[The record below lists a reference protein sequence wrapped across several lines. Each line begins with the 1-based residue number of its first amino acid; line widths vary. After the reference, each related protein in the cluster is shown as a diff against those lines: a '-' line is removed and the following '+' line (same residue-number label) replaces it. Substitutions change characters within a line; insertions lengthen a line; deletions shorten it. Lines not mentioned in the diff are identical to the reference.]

1 MTPHP
6 SNPQNPLMTPTRRS
20 FLTLTSSLF
29 TLPSV
34 LAQQSSSW
42 PSKPLKIVVAY
53 PPGGVSDVVARALAE
68 QLAGRLGVPVLV
80 DNKAGASGSLGVG
93 LVAKSAPDGYT
104 LAFSAISP
112 LTLSPHLGKSAF
124 DPVKDIAPVA
134 SVMYSPVLIAATS
147 ALKEGDLKHLLETAR
162 ARPGAMRWAT
172 SGPASLGHVVLEQIR
187 AAAQVDITH
196 VPYKGGGQQI
206 TDALSGQFEVLSV
219 NTSSAVL
226 QHIKA
231 GKLRPL
237 AVGAPARLGN
247 LAAVPTLAELG
258 YPAANLSSHF
268 GILAPAGTPA
278 TIVNRL
284 NGEINAILSTPAMR
298 ERLLAA
304 ECVLELA
311 SPTEFAQLIASE
323 STSMARIIR
332 DAHIK
337 AE

>member
-1 MTPHP
+1 MTTNP
-6 SNPQNPLMTPTRRS
+6 SNQQSPSMPLTRRRL
-20 FLTLTSSLF
+20 LTLTGGLF
-29 TLPSV
+29 TLPCA
-34 LAQQSSSW
+34 LAQPVPTW

-53 PPGGVSDVVARALAE
+53 PPGGVSDAVARALAE
-68 QLAGRLGVPVLV
+68 QLAARLGVPVLV
-80 DNKAGASGSLGVG
+80 DNKAGASGSLGVS

-124 DPVKDIAPVA
+124 DPIKDIAPVA

-147 ALKEGDLKHLLETAR
+147 ALKEGDLKSLLETAR
-162 ARPGAMRWAT
+162 VRPGAMRWAT

-187 AAAQVDITH
+187 ATAQVDITH

-226 QHIKA
+226 QHIKT

-237 AVGAPARLGN
+237 AVGAPARLNN
-247 LAAVPTLAELG
+247 LPTVPTLAELG

-278 TIVNRL
+278 PVVNRL
-284 NGEINAILSTPAMR
+284 NGEINATLSTPAMR

-304 ECVLELA
+304 ECVLEQTSLI
-311 SPTEFAQLIASE
+311 EFAGLIAAE
-323 STSMARIIR
+323 SASMARIIR
-332 DAHIK
+332 DAQIK

>member
-1 MTPHP
+1 M
-6 SNPQNPLMTPTRRS
+6 PLSRRRL
-20 FLTLTSSLF
+20 LTLTGSLF
-29 TLPSV
+29 TLSS
-34 LAQQSSSW
+34 AQAQPVPLW
-42 PSKPLKIVVAY
+42 PTKPLKIVVAY

-68 QLAGRLGVPVLV
+68 QLASRLGVPVLV

-147 ALKEGDLKHLLETAR
+147 ALKESDLKSLLETAR
-162 ARPGAMRWAT
+162 VRPGAMRWAT

-226 QHIKA
+226 QHIKT

-237 AVGAPARLGN
+237 AVGSPARLNN
-247 LAAVPTLAELG
+247 LPMVPILAELG

-278 TIVNRL
+278 SVVTRL
-284 NGEINAILSTPAMR
+284 NGEINAILSMPAMR
-298 ERLLAA
+298 ERLSAA
-304 ECVLELA
+304 ECVGEQT
-311 SPTEFAQLIASE
+311 SPTEFAGLITAE
-323 STSMARIIR
+323 SASMARIIR

>member
-1 MTPHP
+1 MTF
-6 SNPQNPLMTPTRRS
+6 TRRKL
-20 FLTLTSSLF
+20 LTLTGSALA
-29 TLPSV
+29 LPCA
-34 LAQQSSSW
+34 LAQPGPIW

-53 PPGGVSDVVARALAE
+53 PPGGVSDVIARALAE
-68 QLAGRLGVPVLV
+68 QLASRLGVPVLV

-93 LVAKSAPDGYT
+93 WVAKSAADGYT

-112 LTLSPHLGKSAF
+112 LTLSPHLGKSGF
-124 DPVKDIAPVA
+124 DPVKDIVPVA
-134 SVMYSPVLIAATS
+134 SVMYSPVLITATS
-147 ALKEGDLKHLLETAR
+147 ALKEGDLKRLLETAR

-172 SGPASLGHVVLEQIR
+172 SGPASLGHVMLEQIR
-187 AAAQVDITH
+187 AAAHADITH

-219 NTSSAVL
+219 NTSSAIL
-226 QHIKA
+226 QHIKT

-237 AVGAPARLGN
+237 AVGAPARLNN
-247 LAAVPTLAELG
+247 LPTVPTLAELG

-278 TIVNRL
+278 PVVTRL
-284 NGEINAILSTPAMR
+284 NGEINAVLSTPAIR

-304 ECVLELA
+304 ECVPEQT
-311 SPTEFAQLIASE
+311 SPTEFAGLIAAE
-323 STSMARIIR
+323 SAGMARIIR
-332 DAHIK
+332 DAQIK

>member
-1 MTPHP
+1 M
-6 SNPQNPLMTPTRRS
+6 PLTRRRL
-20 FLTLTSSLF
+20 LTLTGGLF
-29 TLPSV
+29 TLPGV
-34 LAQQSSSW
+34 LAQPAPIW
-42 PSKPLKIVVAY
+42 PSKPIKIVVAY
-53 PPGGVSDVVARALAE
+53 PPGGVSDVIARALAE
-68 QLAGRLGVPVLV
+68 QLAARLGVPILV

-93 LVAKSAPDGYT
+93 LVAKSAPDGYV

-147 ALKEGDLKHLLETAR
+147 ALKEGDLKSLLTTAR

-187 AAAQVDITH
+187 ATAQVDVTH

-226 QHIKA
+226 QHIKT

-237 AVGAPARLGN
+237 AVGAPARLNN
-247 LAAVPTLAELG
+247 LPTVPTLAELG

-278 TIVNRL
+278 PAVNRL

-298 ERLLAA
+298 ERLMAA

-311 SPTEFAQLIASE
+311 SPTEFAQLIAAE
-323 STSMARIIR
+323 SASMARIIR
-332 DAHIK
+332 DAQIK